1 MRGYTVWLL
10 GYIKVSIRFNESI
23 GLWFVLLE
31 NYIKFYEASIID
43 KDEKL
48 WSIREYKQIFFILMQ
63 ALE

>member
-1 MRGYTVWLL
+1 MRGYTVWPL

>member
-1 MRGYTVWLL
+1 MRGHTVWPL